1 MHEMEYEMT
10 EGMNHRKVNYYTR
23 NIVHETSH
31 FLLRPQS
38 PKAGKSSRLLSL
50 IPQWVSAAVPTSA
63 GGWVGPIMQD
73 LRVKDLYTS
82 RDNVS
87 SGPEFGSKSSKSLR
101 NIF

>member
-63 GGWVGPIMQD
+63 GGWVGRAYNARPQSQGFIYKQ
-73 LRVKDLYTS
+73 R
-82 RDNVS
+82 
-87 SGPEFGSKSSKSLR
+87 
-101 NIF
+101 